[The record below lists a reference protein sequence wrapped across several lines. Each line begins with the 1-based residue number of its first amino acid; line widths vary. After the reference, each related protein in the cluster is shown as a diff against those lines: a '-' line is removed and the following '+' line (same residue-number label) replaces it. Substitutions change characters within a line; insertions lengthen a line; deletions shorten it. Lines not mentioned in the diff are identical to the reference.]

1 VSAFTPSSSS
11 VVLLHSLPTPWWTSS
26 LLSKNAQQKKE
37 QNTRDTID
45 LKFDLE
51 LKNEKSRLD
60 KTTGLAYIEAILC
73 ELDT

>member
-1 VSAFTPSSSS
+1 M
-11 VVLLHSLPTPWWTSS
+11 LIR
-26 LLSKNAQQKKE
+26 KKE

-60 KTTGLAYIEAILC
+60 KTTGLAYIEAMLC

>member
-1 VSAFTPSSSS
+1 MLTR
-11 VVLLHSLPTPWWTSS
+11 
-26 LLSKNAQQKKE
+26 KKE

-60 KTTGLAYIEAILC
+60 KTTGSAYIEAMLC

>member
-1 VSAFTPSSSS
+1 MLTR
-11 VVLLHSLPTPWWTSS
+11 
-26 LLSKNAQQKKE
+26 KKE

-60 KTTGLAYIEAILC
+60 KTTGSAYIEAMLC
-73 ELDT
+73 ELDTQRGTLTWRRLCLGVNHAANKQLE